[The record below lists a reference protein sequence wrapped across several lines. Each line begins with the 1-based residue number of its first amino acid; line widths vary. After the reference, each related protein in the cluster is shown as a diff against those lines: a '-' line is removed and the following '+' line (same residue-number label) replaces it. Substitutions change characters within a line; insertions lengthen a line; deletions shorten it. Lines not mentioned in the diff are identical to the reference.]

1 MDWSIVFKIGETML
15 LADKV
20 MNTDYY
26 QKLKRTGN
34 AVAKKYLSTHYEQ
47 SIAKG
52 IPMKY
57 LPLFKEFS
65 LKVKGLRI
73 RYRGKSKP
81 GYRRVSSF
89 CHMAYADTFAIYKK

>member
-1 MDWSIVFKIGETML
+1 MARICREGLKEML
-15 LADKV
+15 YADKI
-20 MNTDYY
+20 MKTERY
-26 QKLKRTGN
+26 KELKDVGN
-34 AVAKKYLSTHYEQ
+34 KIAKKYLSHKNEF

-57 LPLFKEFS
+57 LSFFKEFS
-65 LKVKGLRI
+65 KKVKPLRI

-89 CHMAYADTFAIYKK
+89 CHMAYVDSFAIYHR

>member
-1 MDWSIVFKIGETML
+1 MMC
-15 LADKV
+15 ADKI

-26 QKLKRTGN
+26 QKLKKAGN
-34 AVAKKYLSTHYEQ
+34 SIAKKYQSTKFEC

-57 LPLFKEFS
+57 LPLFKQFS
-65 LKVKGLRI
+65 KKVKPLRI

-81 GYRRVSSF
+81 GYKRPVDYV
-89 CHMAYADTFAIYKK
+89 HMAYADTFAIYYR

>member
-1 MDWSIVFKIGETML
+1 ML

-34 AVAKKYLSTHYEQ
+34 AVAKRYLSTHYEQ